1 MEIEA
6 LPPMTVSLTM
16 PFVFLVVSIFFIALG
31 LKLIGDSKRVQK
43 VFGFI
48 ASFGGI
54 AIFAAS
60 LIPIVSAFASTQ
72 DMVNYKTYLYEN
84 YDLRL
89 EENSSLAVA
98 LTNSTEESVISVG
111 QEVIATECEGKEVV
125 GSYDLWVTRKG
136 DTIYLFEQDSKPFK
150 PCTFKKSII
159 TRIVQHD

>member
-6 LPPMTVSLTM
+6 LPPTTVSLIM

-31 LKLIGDSKRVQK
+31 LKLIGDPNRVRK
-43 VFGFI
+43 IFGFI

-60 LIPIVSAFASTQ
+60 LIPIVSTFASAQ
-72 DMVNYKTYLYEN
+72 DMVNYKTHLYEN
-84 YDLRL
+84 YGLRL

-111 QEVIATECEGKEVV
+111 QEVIATECGGEEVV
-125 GSYDLWVTRKG
+125 RSYDLWVTRKA
-136 DTIYLFEQDSKPFK
+136 DTIYLFEQDSKPFE

-159 TRIVQHD
+159 TRIE

>member
-6 LPPMTVSLTM
+6 LPPMTVSLIM

-31 LKLIGDSKRVQK
+31 LKLIGDSRRIQK
-43 VFGFI
+43 IFGFI

-54 AIFAAS
+54 VIFAAS

-72 DMVNYKTYLYEN
+72 DMVNYKTHLYEN
-84 YDLRL
+84 YNLRL

-125 GSYDLWVTRKG
+125 RSYDLWVTRKT
-136 DTIYLFEQDSKPFK
+136 DTIYLFEQNSRPFE
-150 PCTFKKSII
+150 PCALVERII
-159 TRIVQHD
+159 TKLK